1 MKTNKEAM
9 MGLIVTLIR
18 FGVVRKPQDLP
29 LFMVWHKDVK
39 RYSSVYGLTDEVE
52 RA

>member
-9 MGLIVTLIR
+9 MCLIITLIR
-18 FGVVRKPQDLP
+18 FGVIKKPEDLP

-39 RYSSVYGLTDEVE
+39 RYSNVYGLTDETE
-52 RA
+52 RV